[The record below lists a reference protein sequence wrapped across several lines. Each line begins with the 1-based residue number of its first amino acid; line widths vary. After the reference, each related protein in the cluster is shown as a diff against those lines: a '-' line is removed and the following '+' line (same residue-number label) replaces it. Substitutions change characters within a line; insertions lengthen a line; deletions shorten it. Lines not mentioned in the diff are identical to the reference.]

1 AWGRRRRRL
10 WVMGPA
16 SGGRLRAGGDEHVSR
31 VPNASLVTPW
41 LSSRGEPPR
50 LRESGQANGRDQA
63 ASEDVAPEHGGR
75 DAELLV
81 QNERREDQPEAG
93 EQAAHL
99 QARESSATGD
109 PQQSPPDHRQ
119 AHHYVA

>member
-1 AWGRRRRRL
+1 RVLSVANEQVRRASDASVVTL
-10 WVMGPA
+10 WVPA
-16 SGGRLRAGGDEHVSR
+16 CGL
-31 VPNASLVTPW
+31 
-41 LSSRGEPPR
+41 PPR

-63 ASEDVAPEHGGR
+63 ASEDVATEHGGR

-109 PQQSPPDHRQ
+109 REQSQRDDRQ
-119 AHHYVA
+119 ADD